1 MSGLEPIAA
10 LSLACNILQVVGVG
24 RDTVR
29 IAKQVYQD
37 GTLDPALTESA
48 GVLNDLSSQI
58 RVTTEAAS
66 AAKPKAQDKQLLD
79 LADKCQRAARDL
91 QEEVN
96 FLNGPPT
103 KAKLVAT
110 LKIAAKTTWR
120 KRRLE
125 KLDQRLKDAE
135 SFLQTGLLTRI
146 YERSVKT
153 NGDLLALGV
162 DVRAF
167 LEEYRNGR
175 ASSIDLMKRHITT
188 ETKRSEDAVRSH
200 VTLTSNRA
208 ENSLKEHIGIAIRGV
223 ANQVQ
228 DTRLQAKRDQLL
240 RSLKFDRMN
249 ERRNQVSSSHP
260 KTFTWVLQDGSEGDT
275 RQSTVEN
282 SEDEDF
288 EDQDWEDEDWEDQD
302 SEEENSEDEDSEDEN
317 DADQVDKN
325 ISWDSFTDWLRSTE
339 PVYWISGMPGSGKST
354 LTKYLLGQSQTQ
366 ECLDLWK
373 PDAIIISHFFWR
385 PGTAMQQSIR
395 GLLFSL
401 LYQILLEDVPAVDEV
416 RVNYDEK
423 STKDNETD
431 WSDEELKNALHL
443 TLGRYPRPIAIFL
456 DGLDEVLPGDGVLKL
471 LEVVDGMKTLCA
483 HTGTLKICL
492 GSRRE
497 PLFCKRLSAY
507 PQLRLEQLNLVDL
520 RRYGRDHVEI
530 PSDYHITGEVQ
541 DWPQDQEG
549 FKEWLVN
556 SLVAKAGGVFLWLC
570 LTVSTITKA
579 LNEGETVEDLVHLI
593 DNLPQGLADL
603 YADMWARMN
612 HDSDHLKARAASYLQ
627 LALEGLEE
635 RGAGDFRCP
644 LSPYI
649 MMVATTP
656 GITDLLLQP
665 NPSDQMPAA
674 SQILEA
680 CEITIRDI
688 ANRCGGLLVCPS
700 PTDAHNQGDEEL
712 ISWHGDEYNSL
723 TPYVSLSGDPTCFFL
738 HRTARD
744 FLTDTEE
751 GQKILS
757 WGSFAGER
765 AALHLVKARLTIY
778 RLFRVPLWIW
788 NDSTFATWSYN
799 NEVSDVFECALFP
812 VRDLGTGIGWKQL
825 NKSMK
830 SEVLKLL
837 LVCEQLF
844 NYGYLCG
851 RPAVAPNPTPLE
863 QDPGNIMYYVYNE
876 NTVHRQHEFLLEAAY
891 YAFYKPSFWDDLL
904 PVIQRRKLDDSTM
917 SQLLVCACAFGKA
930 DTMITSSSGLR
941 PCLKA
946 IRALVGWGASP
957 VHKTLQRD
965 RREYPTLDYLITTLE
980 TPFQTLMTSIWSL
993 ATQCPFDND
1002 FAQVLD
1008 LVSLFVAHGA
1018 DLNQEIHMALEV
1030 EAEGNRMR
1038 FTELWQ
1044 RFEYSRGLVL
1054 IMGYSVSSILANV
1067 LKIWQ
1072 LPDLPQMGWLPDPQ
1086 EMANSGFGQGHL
1098 IALIAPD
1105 KSIQETEDHSALDL
1119 FVTDDIFP
1127 LRSEDGSV
1135 QDLLPLLRLL
1145 DEEIQDKGVS
1155 LLERQKNAPMHS
1167 DVDIL
1172 SQVIIPPEAQA
1183 GAARAVQRLRSTTVP
1198 VAERRKEVRV
1208 RLGICTPLEGMIR

>member
-79 LADKCQRAARDL
+79 LADKCQGAARDL
-91 QEEVN
+91 REEVN

-146 YERSVKT
+146 YERSVKM
-153 NGDLLALGV
+153 NGDLLELRV

-175 ASSIDLMKRHITT
+175 ASSIDLMKKHVTT

-200 VTLTSNRA
+200 VTLTSNQTK
-208 ENSLKEHIGIAIRGV
+208 NSLKEHIGIAIRGV

-249 ERRNQVSSSHP
+249 ERRNQVSASHP
-260 KTFTWVLQDGSEGDT
+260 DTFTWVLQDGSEGDG
-275 RQSTVEN
+275 RQSTVKISWGKDN
-282 SEDEDF
+282 
-288 EDQDWEDEDWEDQD
+288 
-302 SEEENSEDEDSEDEN
+302 
-317 DADQVDKN
+317 ADRVNKN
-325 ISWDSFTDWLRSTE
+325 MSWDSFTDWLRSTE
-339 PVYWISGMPGSGKST
+339 SVYWISGMPGSGKST

-366 ECLDLWK
+366 KCLDIWK
-373 PDAIIISHFFWR
+373 PNAIIISHFFWR

-401 LYQILLEDVPAVDEV
+401 LYQLLLEDVPAVDEV
-416 RVNYDEK
+416 RLNYDKK
-423 STKDNETD
+423 STKDSETD
-431 WSDEELKNALHL
+431 WSDRELKSALHL
-443 TLGRYPRPIAIFL
+443 TVDRYPRPIAIFL
-456 DGLDEVLPGDGVLKL
+456 DGLDEVLPSDGVLKL
-471 LEVVDGMKTLCA
+471 LEVVDGLKALCA
-483 HTGTLKICL
+483 HTGALKICL

-507 PQLRLEQLNLVDL
+507 PQLRLEQLNFVDL
-520 RRYGRDHVEI
+520 RRYGRDHIEI
-530 PSDYHITGEVQ
+530 PSDYHITGVEIPFDYHIIGETQ
-541 DWPQDQEG
+541 SWPQDQEG
-549 FKEWLVN
+549 FKMWLVD
-556 SLVAKAGGVFLWLC
+556 SLVYKADGVFLWLC

-579 LNEGETVEDLVHLI
+579 LNEGEPVEDLVHRI
-593 DNLPQGLADL
+593 DNLPNGLADL

-612 HDSDHLKARAASYLQ
+612 HNSDYLRARAASYLQ
-627 LALEGLEE
+627 VALEGLEE
-635 RGAGDFRCP
+635 RGRRDSRCP

-649 MMVATTP
+649 MMAATTP

-665 NPSDQMPAA
+665 DLSDQMPAA

-680 CEITIRDI
+680 CETTRRDI

-700 PTDAHNQGDEEL
+700 PTNAHNQGDKKL
-712 ISWHGDEYNSL
+712 IPWYGDEYNSL
-723 TPYVSLSGDPTCFFL
+723 TPYIALSGDLTCFFL

-765 AALHLVKARLTIY
+765 AALQVAKARLTIY
-778 RLFRVPLWIW
+778 RLFRVPLWNW
-788 NDSTFATWSYN
+788 DDNKFTYSWYN
-799 NEVSDVFECALFP
+799 NEVSDVFDGALFP
-812 VRDLGTGIGWKQL
+812 VHDLGTGIGWKQL
-825 NKSMK
+825 DKCTK

-837 LVCEQLF
+837 LVCEKLF

-851 RPAVAPNPTPLE
+851 KPTVAPNSRPSE
-863 QDPGNIMYYVYNE
+863 QYPGYMVYHVYHE
-876 NTVHRQHEFLLEAAY
+876 NTVHRQHEFLIEAAH
-891 YAFYKPSFWDDLL
+891 YAFYKPSFWDDIL
-904 PVIQRRKLDDSTM
+904 PIIESRKLDDNTM
-917 SQLLVCACAFGKA
+917 SQLLVCACSLCRA
-930 DTMITSSSGLR
+930 DVMTTTSSGLR
-941 PCLKA
+941 PCMSA

-957 VHKTLQRD
+957 CHKTLKRE
-965 RREYPTLDYLITTLE
+965 RREDLTIEYLILTLE

-993 ATQCPFDND
+993 ATNCAFDVS
-1002 FAQVLD
+1002 FAQELLD
-1008 LVSLFVAHGA
+1008 LVSLFVTRGA
-1018 DLNQEIHMALEV
+1018 DLEQEIHMVLEV
-1030 EAEGNRMR
+1030 EADGEHMT

-1044 RFEYSRGLVL
+1044 RLEYLRSLVL
-1054 IMGYSVSSILANV
+1054 IVRYSALSVLANV
-1067 LKIWQ
+1067 LKIWR
-1072 LPDLPQMGWLPDPQ
+1072 LADFSQMGWLPDPQ
-1086 EMANSGFGQGHL
+1086 EMANSGFERGQP
-1098 IALIAPD
+1098 IALI
-1105 KSIQETEDHSALDL
+1105 ETGRYLQRGKHQFTPDL
-1119 FVTDDIFP
+1119 FVADDIFSLGP
-1127 LRSEDGSV
+1127 EDWL
-1135 QDLLPLLRLL
+1135 DKYLLPLLHLL
-1145 DEEIQDKGVS
+1145 DEEFQANGVS
-1155 LLERQKNAPMHS
+1155 LLQRQGHEYTYTGE
-1167 DVDIL
+1167 DIIY
-1172 SQVIIPPEAQA
+1172 QVVIPPEAQA
-1183 GAARAVQRLRSTTVP
+1183 GAARAVQQLRSTTVP

-1208 RLGICTPLEGMIR
+1208 RLGICTPLEEMICWENV